1 MASGRASPA
10 PRAGSSLVPQR
21 GYLGVRPHQ
30 AEPGLPVPEC
40 LGFGKSAPMAQR
52 IAVNRCWRGLPKA
65 VSQSLKILGFF
76 LYPQTL
82 SF

>member
-1 MASGRASPA
+1 MAPAPAWSSGMASGRASPA

-40 LGFGKSAPMAQR
+40 LGLG
-52 IAVNRCWRGLPKA
+52 NLPPWHKE
-65 VSQSLKILGFF
+65 L
-76 LYPQTL
+76 L
-82 SF
+82 SIGAGEDCPKQCPSP